1 MQTTGIA
8 GAFVLL
14 LVSFGLSRSLVD
26 LLVRQFVDRGALTPP
41 VPGQVQVYIP
51 PGEQGLQGL
60 GGVIG

>member
-1 MQTTGIA
+1 MQTAGIA